1 MGIGPFG
8 RRGGRARHGGV
19 ALGVAAAALVAG
31 GGASPLVLA
40 IGKQPQVTAVGR
52 TATGMERR
60 GTAQPRAK
68 IAEHAATTAPRRD
81 RSPTTLVAKVVA
93 AAADGRGG
101 YWEAAS
107 NGGLFA
113 AGSASY
119 FGSLSIRSTRARV
132 VGVAGD
138 PATRGYW
145 EVTAGGGVFG
155 FGAPSYGSMGGRH
168 LRAPIV
174 GMASTPDGRGYWEV
188 AADGRIFRFGDAR
201 YYGSMGGRLRAPIVG
216 MASTPD
222 GRGYW
227 EVAKDGGVFA
237 FHAPFYGSLGGRRV
251 RSPIAGF
258 AVTPKGRGYWE
269 VAADGAVYRFG
280 HARFEGEAKLSV
292 AASPTRARR
301 ATATHSTTHAPTSTR
316 PTNGPSTTAAPAPST
331 SSSPAIT
338 RPIAAEPSATKPSA
352 PRASAARPAATKP
365 SVAKPSAPRA
375 STTKPSA
382 KDAPATAP
390 AQPAT
395 NPAPPASP
403 PVKKAPA
410 APPPNP
416 PADIAP
422 VPVYTF
428 QAGVRYSSSSS
439 LPCWQMGSSAWV
451 PSAGPSCL
459 AAEIAATDNARAS
472 EGLGPIRLPTGYA
485 SLTPEEQLFV
495 ITDIERVSRGEAPVV
510 GLSPLLDGYAQAGAA
525 AGNDPQFSFSA
536 IPSSNWWG
544 SNVVSDALN
553 ALDANYT
560 WMYDDGYGG
569 YNVDCTSPASS
580 GCWGHRDNEL
590 TSGYGGTLVMGAG
603 DVQQTSGLQ
612 SMSELLVAVQDP
624 SSLPPLSYTWAQAV
638 AAGAAG

>member
-8 RRGGRARHGGV
+8 RRRGRARHGGV

-40 IGKQPQVTAVGR
+40 IGKQPPVTVGVH
-52 TATGMERR
+52 TATGIERR
-60 GTAQPRAK
+60 GTAQPRAR
-68 IAEHAATTAPRRD
+68 AVEHAAGAAPRRD
-81 RSPTTLVAKVVA
+81 RSPTTLEAKVVGV
-93 AAADGRGG
+93 AADGGGAG
-101 YWEAAS
+101 YWEVAS

-113 AGSASY
+113 AGSAAY
-119 FGSLSIRSTRARV
+119 FGSLSIRSMRARV
-132 VGVAGD
+132 VDVAGD

-188 AADGRIFRFGDAR
+188 TAGGGVFGFGDAR
-201 YYGSMGGRLRAPIVG
+201 YYGSMGGRRLRAPIVG
-216 MASTPD
+216 MASRPD

-237 FHAPFYGSLGGRRV
+237 FHAPFYGSLGGRRL
-251 RSPIAGF
+251 RSPITGLA
-258 AVTPKGRGYWE
+258 ATPTGGGYWE
-269 VAADGAVYRFG
+269 VAADGDVYRFG
-280 HARFEGEAKLSV
+280 HARFAGAAKVVS
-292 AASPTRARR
+292 AALSPTSARPS
-301 ATATHSTTHAPTSTR
+301 ATAPSPPHAAP
-316 PTNGPSTTAAPAPST
+316 TTAAPP
-331 SSSPAIT
+331 
-338 RPIAAEPSATKPSA
+338 
-352 PRASAARPAATKP
+352 
-365 SVAKPSAPRA
+365 
-375 STTKPSA
+375 TTKPSTT
-382 KDAPATAP
+382 KAPSPPHAAPTTA
-390 AQPAT
+390 
-395 NPAPPASP
+395 APPTT
-403 PVKKAPA
+403 KAPA
-410 APPPNP
+410 APPAPAAPSRPPTASPPANP
-416 PADIAP
+416 PANVAP

-428 QAGVRYSSSSS
+428 QAGVSYGASSS
-439 LPCWQMGSSAWV
+439 LPCWHMGTSAWV
-451 PSAGPSCL
+451 PFDGPSCL

-472 EGLGPIRLPTGYA
+472 EGLGPVRLPAGYA

-510 GLSPLLDGYAQAGAA
+510 GLSPLLDTYAQAGAA

-536 IPSSNWWG
+536 VPSSNWWG

-603 DVQQTSGLQ
+603 DVQQASGLQ

-624 SSLPPLSYTWAQAV
+624 GDLPPLSYTWAQAV

>member
-8 RRGGRARHGGV
+8 RRGLRARHGGV

-40 IGKQPQVTAVGR
+40 IGKQPPVMAAVH

-60 GTAQPRAK
+60 GTARPRAR
-68 IAEHAATTAPRRD
+68 AVEHAGAAAPRRD
-81 RSPTTLVAKVVA
+81 RSPTTLEAKVVGVA
-93 AAADGRGG
+93 AAAGGGGGGGGGGG

-113 AGSASY
+113 AGSAAY
-119 FGSLSIRSTRARV
+119 FGSLSIRSQRARV

-145 EVTAGGGVFG
+145 EVTAGGGIFG
-155 FGAPSYGSMGGRH
+155 FGAPSYGSMGGR
-168 LRAPIV
+168 
-174 GMASTPDGRGYWEV
+174 
-188 AADGRIFRFGDAR
+188 
-201 YYGSMGGRLRAPIVG
+201 RLEAPIVG

-258 AVTPKGRGYWE
+258 AVTPQGRGYWE
-269 VAADGAVYRFG
+269 VAADGAVYGLG
-280 HARFEGEAKLSV
+280 HARFEGEAKVSV
-292 AASPTRARR
+292 ALSPTRARR
-301 ATATHSTTHAPTSTR
+301 ATATPSTSHAPTST
-316 PTNGPSTTAAPAPST
+316 T
-331 SSSPAIT
+331 SISAAIT
-338 RPIAAEPSATKPSA
+338 KPIAAEPSAAKPAA
-352 PRASAARPAATKP
+352 PRASAAKPAATEPSATKP
-365 SVAKPSAPRA
+365 SV
-375 STTKPSA
+375 TKPSA
-382 KDAPATAP
+382 VDAPATAP
-390 AQPAT
+390 AQPAA

-403 PVKKAPA
+403 PVTKAPA

-428 QAGVRYSSSSS
+428 QAGVRYSSSSA

-485 SLTPEEQLFV
+485 SLTPDEQLFV

-536 IPSSNWWG
+536 VPSSNWWG

-603 DVQQTSGLQ
+603 DVQQASGLQ

-624 SSLPPLSYTWAQAV
+624 ADLPPLSYTWAQAV

>member
-60 GTAQPRAK
+60 GTAQPRARA
-68 IAEHAATTAPRRD
+68 AEHAATAAPRRD

-155 FGAPSYGSMGGRH
+155 FGAPSYGSMGGRR

-188 AADGRIFRFGDAR
+188 TAGGGVFGFGDAR
-201 YYGSMGGRLRAPIVG
+201 YYGSMGGRRLRAPIVG
-216 MASTPD
+216 MASRPD

-237 FHAPFYGSLGGRRV
+237 FHAPFYGSLGGRRL
-251 RSPIAGF
+251 RSPITGLA
-258 AVTPKGRGYWE
+258 ATPTGGGYWE
-269 VAADGAVYRFG
+269 VAADGDVYRFG
-280 HARFEGEAKLSV
+280 HARFAGAAKVVS
-292 AASPTRARR
+292 AALSPTRARPS
-301 ATATHSTTHAPTSTR
+301 TAAPSAPHAAPSTDAPPTTKVPSTSRPSAAKAPSPTR
-316 PTNGPSTTAAPAPST
+316 PSTT
-331 SSSPAIT
+331 
-338 RPIAAEPSATKPSA
+338 
-352 PRASAARPAATKP
+352 
-365 SVAKPSAPRA
+365 
-375 STTKPSA
+375 
-382 KDAPATAP
+382 
-390 AQPAT
+390 
-395 NPAPPASP
+395 
-403 PVKKAPA
+403 KAPA
-410 APPPNP
+410 APPAPAAPSRPPTANP

-472 EGLGPIRLPTGYA
+472 EGLGPVRLPAGYA

-536 IPSSNWWG
+536 VPSSNWWG

-603 DVQQTSGLQ
+603 DVQQASGLQ

-624 SSLPPLSYTWAQAV
+624 GDLPPLSYTWAEAV

>member
-40 IGKQPQVTAVGR
+40 IGKQPPVMAAVHR
-52 TATGMERR
+52 ATGMERR
-60 GTAQPRAK
+60 GTARPRAR
-68 IAEHAATTAPRRD
+68 AVEHAGAAAPRRD
-81 RSPTTLVAKVVA
+81 RSPTTLEAKVVGVA
-93 AAADGRGG
+93 AAAGGGGGGGRGG

-113 AGSASY
+113 AGSAAY
-119 FGSLSIRSTRARV
+119 FGSLSIRSQRARV

-145 EVTAGGGVFG
+145 EVTAGGGIFG
-155 FGAPSYGSMGGRH
+155 FGAPSYGSMGGR
-168 LRAPIV
+168 
-174 GMASTPDGRGYWEV
+174 
-188 AADGRIFRFGDAR
+188 
-201 YYGSMGGRLRAPIVG
+201 RLEAPIVG

-258 AVTPKGRGYWE
+258 AVTPQGRGYWE
-269 VAADGAVYRFG
+269 VAADGAVYGLG
-280 HARFEGEAKLSV
+280 HARFEGEATVSV
-292 AASPTRARR
+292 ALSPTRARR
-301 ATATHSTTHAPTSTR
+301 ATATPSTSHAPTST
-316 PTNGPSTTAAPAPST
+316 T
-331 SSSPAIT
+331 SISAAIT
-338 RPIAAEPSATKPSA
+338 KPIAAEPSAAKPAA
-352 PRASAARPAATKP
+352 PRASAAKPAATEPSATKP
-365 SVAKPSAPRA
+365 SV
-375 STTKPSA
+375 TKPSA
-382 KDAPATAP
+382 VDAPATAP

-403 PVKKAPA
+403 PVTKAPA

-428 QAGVRYSSSSS
+428 QAGVRYSSSSA

-536 IPSSNWWG
+536 VPSSNWWG

-603 DVQQTSGLQ
+603 DVQQASGLQ

-624 SSLPPLSYTWAQAV
+624 ADLPPLSYTWAQAV

>member
-8 RRGGRARHGGV
+8 RRGLRARHGGV

-40 IGKQPQVTAVGR
+40 IGKQPPVMAAVH

-60 GTAQPRAK
+60 GTARPRAR
-68 IAEHAATTAPRRD
+68 AVEHAGAAAPRRD
-81 RSPTTLVAKVVA
+81 RSPTTLEAKVVGVA
-93 AAADGRGG
+93 AAAGGGGGGGGGGG

-113 AGSASY
+113 AGSAAY
-119 FGSLSIRSTRARV
+119 FGSLSIRSQRARV

-145 EVTAGGGVFG
+145 EVTAGGGIFG
-155 FGAPSYGSMGGRH
+155 FGAPSYGSMGGRR
-168 LRAPIV
+168 LEAPIV

-201 YYGSMGGRLRAPIVG
+201 YYGSTGGRPLRAPIVG

-258 AVTPKGRGYWE
+258 AVTPQGRGYWE
-269 VAADGAVYRFG
+269 VAADGAVYGLG
-280 HARFEGEAKLSV
+280 HARFEGEAKVSV
-292 AASPTRARR
+292 ALSPTRARR
-301 ATATHSTTHAPTSTR
+301 ATATPSTSHAPTST
-316 PTNGPSTTAAPAPST
+316 T
-331 SSSPAIT
+331 SISAAIT
-338 RPIAAEPSATKPSA
+338 KPIAAEPSAAKPAA
-352 PRASAARPAATKP
+352 PRASAAKPAATEPSATKP
-365 SVAKPSAPRA
+365 SV
-375 STTKPSA
+375 TKPSA
-382 KDAPATAP
+382 VDAPATAP
-390 AQPAT
+390 AQPAA

-403 PVKKAPA
+403 PVTKAPA

-428 QAGVRYSSSSS
+428 QAGVRYSSSSA

-485 SLTPEEQLFV
+485 SLTPDEQLFV

-536 IPSSNWWG
+536 VPSSNWWG

-603 DVQQTSGLQ
+603 DVQQASGLQ

-624 SSLPPLSYTWAQAV
+624 ADLPPLSYTWAQAV

>member
-60 GTAQPRAK
+60 GTAQPRARA
-68 IAEHAATTAPRRD
+68 AEHAATAAPRRD

-155 FGAPSYGSMGGRH
+155 FGAPSYGSMGGR
-168 LRAPIV
+168 
-174 GMASTPDGRGYWEV
+174 
-188 AADGRIFRFGDAR
+188 
-201 YYGSMGGRLRAPIVG
+201 RLRAPIVG

-222 GRGYW
+222 GGGYW

-365 SVAKPSAPRA
+365 SVTKPSAPRA

-510 GLSPLLDGYAQAGAA
+510 GLSPLLDGYAQAGAE

-624 SSLPPLSYTWAQAV
+624 SSLPPLSYTWAEAV